1 MPRVT
6 VDYSNTIIYKIFCKN
21 PDIKDI
27 YVGHTT
33 NFVQRKH
40 AHKQGVTNANSCCYH
55 IKLYKEIRKNGG
67 WDNWNMEIV
76 NFFKCK
82 NSYEAR
88 KKEQEYY
95 VLLNATLNSVEPL
108 SDNAS
113 ILVVPTQ
120 VVNRSF
126 FCKKCS
132 IYFSSEKLL
141 ETHNNIKKH
150 NMDISIGKQQKNP
163 KSPLSFVCD
172 LCNYSTSNRKDYK
185 KHNDTKKHKYNIYNN
200 NTTSP
205 SVEHSTPV
213 EHNMLCVCVCGKS
226 YNHRASLY
234 NHKKKCLILLE
245 NNKPNTLEVKKSS
258 SSDIEDMIIMGE
270 NTIVGDKINITTDM
284 FVKLMNDNQDMIK
297 IIKEQQQQI
306 NAIIPKIGNVTTN
319 NNMTTNMTNNN
330 FNLNFF
336 LNEKCKDALNISE
349 FIESLK
355 ITLEDLQ
362 YSRSNGLVQG
372 ISNVMIRGLKEL
384 DIYKRPIHCTDVK
397 RDTMYIKDKEKWE
410 KDDTR
415 EKMRNTIIKIA
426 NKERNAINS
435 WVDQNPDW
443 FNTDEKQM
451 EYLTLINKICEPIEN
466 DIKNEKKIIKI
477 VGKEIILNKD
487 SEKLFKN

>member
-1 MPRVT
+1 M
-6 VDYSNTIIYKIFCKN
+6 
-21 PDIKDI
+21 
-27 YVGHTT
+27 
-33 NFVQRKH
+33 
-40 AHKQGVTNANSCCYH
+40 
-55 IKLYKEIRKNGG
+55 
-67 WDNWNMEIV
+67 
-76 NFFKCK
+76 
-82 NSYEAR
+82 
-88 KKEQEYY
+88 
-95 VLLNATLNSVEPL
+95 
-108 SDNAS
+108 
-113 ILVVPTQ
+113 
-120 VVNRSF
+120 
-126 FCKKCS
+126 
-132 IYFSSEKLL
+132 
-141 ETHNNIKKH
+141 
-150 NMDISIGKQQKNP
+150 
-163 KSPLSFVCD
+163 
-172 LCNYSTSNRKDYK
+172 
-185 KHNDTKKHKYNIYNN
+185 
-200 NTTSP
+200 
-205 SVEHSTPV
+205 
-213 EHNMLCVCVCGKS
+213 VCVCGKS

-234 NHKKKCLILLE
+234 NHKKHCKI
-245 NNKPNTLEVKKSS
+245 VVQSG
-258 SSDIEDMIIMGE
+258 MGE

-306 NAIIPKIGNVTTN
+306 NAIIPKIGNVTT

>member
-1 MPRVT
+1 M
-6 VDYSNTIIYKIFCKN
+6 
-21 PDIKDI
+21 
-27 YVGHTT
+27 
-33 NFVQRKH
+33 
-40 AHKQGVTNANSCCYH
+40 
-55 IKLYKEIRKNGG
+55 
-67 WDNWNMEIV
+67 
-76 NFFKCK
+76 
-82 NSYEAR
+82 
-88 KKEQEYY
+88 
-95 VLLNATLNSVEPL
+95 
-108 SDNAS
+108 
-113 ILVVPTQ
+113 
-120 VVNRSF
+120 
-126 FCKKCS
+126 
-132 IYFSSEKLL
+132 SE
-141 ETHNNIKKH
+141 
-150 NMDISIGKQQKNP
+150 
-163 KSPLSFVCD
+163 FVCKECD
-172 LCNYSTSNRKDYK
+172 YNTSNRKDFK
-185 KHNDTKKHKYNIYNN
+185 KHIETKKHQYNKYNKH
-200 NTTSP
+200 TTNISQ
-205 SVEHSTPV
+205 
-213 EHNMLCVCVCGKS
+213 EHNMVCICGKS

-234 NHKKKCLILLE
+234 NHKKHCKIVVQSC
-245 NNKPNTLEVKKSS
+245 
-258 SSDIEDMIIMGE
+258 MGE

-306 NAIIPKIGNVTTN
+306 NAIIPKIGNVTT

>member
-132 IYFSSEKLL
+132 IYF
-141 ETHNNIKKH
+141 NN
-150 NMDISIGKQQKNP
+150 
-163 KSPLSFVCD
+163 C
-172 LCNYSTSNRKDYK
+172 
-185 KHNDTKKHKYNIYNN
+185 
-200 NTTSP
+200 
-205 SVEHSTPV
+205 
-213 EHNMLCVCVCGKS
+213 
-226 YNHRASLY
+226 
-234 NHKKKCLILLE
+234 
-245 NNKPNTLEVKKSS
+245 
-258 SSDIEDMIIMGE
+258 
-270 NTIVGDKINITTDM
+270 
-284 FVKLMNDNQDMIK
+284 
-297 IIKEQQQQI
+297 
-306 NAIIPKIGNVTTN
+306 
-319 NNMTTNMTNNN
+319 
-330 FNLNFF
+330 
-336 LNEKCKDALNISE
+336 
-349 FIESLK
+349 
-355 ITLEDLQ
+355 
-362 YSRSNGLVQG
+362 
-372 ISNVMIRGLKEL
+372 
-384 DIYKRPIHCTDVK
+384 
-397 RDTMYIKDKEKWE
+397 
-410 KDDTR
+410 
-415 EKMRNTIIKIA
+415 
-426 NKERNAINS
+426 
-435 WVDQNPDW
+435 
-443 FNTDEKQM
+443 
-451 EYLTLINKICEPIEN
+451 
-466 DIKNEKKIIKI
+466 
-477 VGKEIILNKD
+477 
-487 SEKLFKN
+487 

>member
-1 MPRVT
+1 MT
-6 VDYSNTIIYKIFCKN
+6 EFECKECDYKTC
-21 PDIKDI
+21 
-27 YVGHTT
+27 
-33 NFVQRKH
+33 
-40 AHKQGVTNANSCCYH
+40 
-55 IKLYKEIRKNGG
+55 
-67 WDNWNMEIV
+67 
-76 NFFKCK
+76 
-82 NSYEAR
+82 
-88 KKEQEYY
+88 
-95 VLLNATLNSVEPL
+95 
-108 SDNAS
+108 
-113 ILVVPTQ
+113 
-120 VVNRSF
+120 
-126 FCKKCS
+126 
-132 IYFSSEKLL
+132 
-141 ETHNNIKKH
+141 
-150 NMDISIGKQQKNP
+150 
-163 KSPLSFVCD
+163 
-172 LCNYSTSNRKDYK
+172 NRKDFK
-185 KHNDTKKHKYNIYNN
+185 KHIETKKHQCNKYNTC
-200 NTTSP
+200 TTKLP
-205 SVEHSTPV
+205 SER
-213 EHNMLCVCVCGKS
+213 NMVCPCGKS

-234 NHKKKCLILLE
+234 NHKKHCKIVVQSC
-245 NNKPNTLEVKKSS
+245 
-258 SSDIEDMIIMGE
+258 MGE
-270 NTIVGDKINITTDM
+270 NTIIGDKINITTDM

-297 IIKEQQQQI
+297 IIKEQQQQL
-306 NAIIPKIGNVTTN
+306 NAILPKIGNVTT

>member
-1 MPRVT
+1 MT
-6 VDYSNTIIYKIFCKN
+6 
-21 PDIKDI
+21 
-27 YVGHTT
+27 
-33 NFVQRKH
+33 
-40 AHKQGVTNANSCCYH
+40 
-55 IKLYKEIRKNGG
+55 E
-67 WDNWNMEIV
+67 
-76 NFFKCK
+76 
-82 NSYEAR
+82 
-88 KKEQEYY
+88 
-95 VLLNATLNSVEPL
+95 
-108 SDNAS
+108 
-113 ILVVPTQ
+113 
-120 VVNRSF
+120 
-126 FCKKCS
+126 
-132 IYFSSEKLL
+132 
-141 ETHNNIKKH
+141 
-150 NMDISIGKQQKNP
+150 
-163 KSPLSFVCD
+163 FVCKECD
-172 LCNYSTSNRKDYK
+172 YKTSNRKDFK
-185 KHNDTKKHKYNIYNN
+185 KHLDTKKHQYNKYNTC
-200 NTTSP
+200 TTKLP
-205 SVEHSTPV
+205 SER
-213 EHNMLCVCVCGKS
+213 NMVCPCGKS

-234 NHKKKCLILLE
+234 NHKKHCKIVVQSC
-245 NNKPNTLEVKKSS
+245 
-258 SSDIEDMIIMGE
+258 MGE

-306 NAIIPKIGNVTTN
+306 NAIIPKIGNVTT